1 MGFSNVT
8 GKTRPKRPGCETKK
22 ERDARKKRVND
33 AEKVDELRVVKARR
47 CGAKGGERAPE
58 QLRRQKSQWEKKM
71 LALLKTNEAIKAL
84 EARRAAGETLDPQ
97 QASKVARRDEVLLS
111 LDALIEEN
119 PTEAEALM
127 QKRERD
133 GADAA
138 KRATTDARPRAL
150 DEEAAR

>member
-1 MGFSNVT
+1 M
-8 GKTRPKRPGCETKK
+8 TRLKPSFTFFFWG
-22 ERDARKKRVND
+22 
-33 AEKVDELRVVKARR
+33 
-47 CGAKGGERAPE
+47 
-58 QLRRQKSQWEKKM
+58 KM

-127 QKRERD
+127 QKRERN

-138 KRATTDARPRAL
+138 KRATTDARARAL